1 MAARTV
7 RTVWHDRW
15 LADGGRGPR
24 SHASRALVS
33 TGGLVGQHLHGW
45 DTVEQCCT
53 VRWRMYTDGGGGV
66 INDDR

>member
-1 MAARTV
+1 V
-7 RTVWHDRW
+7 R
-15 LADGGRGPR
+15 
-24 SHASRALVS
+24 

-53 VRWRMYTDGGGGV
+53 MRWRMYTDGGGGV